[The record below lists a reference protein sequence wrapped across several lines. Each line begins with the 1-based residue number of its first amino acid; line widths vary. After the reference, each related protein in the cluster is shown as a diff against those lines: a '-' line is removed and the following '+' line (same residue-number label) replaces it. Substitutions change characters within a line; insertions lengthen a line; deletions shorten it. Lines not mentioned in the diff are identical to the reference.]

1 MSEKIDRIVNRL
13 FRICKE
19 ENVILTLEKESETI
33 LIRDAENKSIVG
45 KFISITP
52 EMCVWKILSN
62 KEVSM
67 PSDNEALARKLQ
79 EIYSHMQI
87 YYGKSW
93 SSWDSTP
100 FGERSIWID
109 LASLLRDLLKS
120 KV

>member
-1 MSEKIDRIVNRL
+1 MSEKVDRIANKL
-13 FRICKE
+13 SRICKE
-19 ENVILTLEKESETI
+19 ENIILALGKAPDAI
-33 LIRDAENKSIVG
+33 LIKDAESKVVLSH
-45 KFISITP
+45 FISITP
-52 EMCVWKILSN
+52 DMRIWQASSN
-62 KEVSM
+62 EEVSM